1 MAKKNP
7 ELHPERY
14 GGDSIYE
21 TKKVAEAWHTPEEYR
36 GWLLITIEKYCSRY
50 GKKDSRL
57 QEARKIETYAKFLR
71 EFEEK
76 LEEQTKPTGPDD
88 PDDSSLSDYEKK
100 SRELFEKVFGKP
112 GPIQVELNKPT
123 RASEF
128 PENTE
133 IVLPREALFP
143 DRDIPLCH
151 HEDGEGA
158 PDRY

>member
-76 LEEQTKPTGPDD
+76 LEEQIKDPNR
-88 PDDSSLSDYEKK
+88 PDDSEDGFEKTK
-100 SRELFEKVFGKP
+100 QELFERVFGKP
-112 GPIQVELNKPT
+112 GPTQVEFNKPT

-128 PENTE
+128 PEDEE
-133 IVLPREALFP
+133 IVLPKEALFP
-143 DRDIPLCH
+143 EH
-151 HEDGEGA
+151 
-158 PDRY
+158 

>member
-1 MAKKNP
+1 MKVNP

-14 GGDSIYE
+14 GGDDVYE

-57 QEARKIETYAKFLR
+57 QEARKIEVYARFLR

-76 LEEQTKPTGPDD
+76 LEERVKDPNRPDESED
-88 PDDSSLSDYEKK
+88 AGFE
-100 SRELFEKVFGKP
+100 EGLFEKVFGKP
-112 GPIQVELNKPT
+112 GPTEVALNKPK

-133 IVLPREALFP
+133 IVLPKEALFP
-143 DRDIPLCH
+143 ERDIPLCH
-151 HEDGEGA
+151 EDREGA
-158 PDRY
+158 PDKY

>member
-1 MAKKNP
+1 MKTNP

-76 LEEQTKPTGPDD
+76 LEEQIKDPDPNR
-88 PDDSSLSDYEKK
+88 PDDSEDEFEKK
-100 SRELFEKVFGKP
+100 KQELFERVFGKP
-112 GPIQVELNKPT
+112 GPTQVEINKPK
-123 RASEF
+123 RATEF
-128 PENTE
+128 PENEE
-133 IVLPREALFP
+133 IVLPKEALFP
-143 DRDIPLCH
+143 EH
-151 HEDGEGA
+151 
-158 PDRY
+158 

>member
-1 MAKKNP
+1 MSETNP

-14 GGDSIYE
+14 GGDSVYE

-76 LEEQTKPTGPDD
+76 LEGQSED
-88 PDDSSLSDYEKK
+88 PVNDPSDDSELTAKEKWERK
-100 SRELFEKVFGKP
+100 LFEKVFG
-112 GPIQVELNKPT
+112 QTEPT
-123 RASEF
+123 EVAINEPKRATEF
-128 PENTE
+128 PEDEE
-133 IVLPREALFP
+133 IVLPKETLFP
-143 DRDIPLCH
+143 DRNIPLTSH
-151 HEDGEGA
+151 VDGKGA
-158 PDRY
+158 PDHY